1 MADVPN
7 VQTASPLTHRELAG
21 ARFETLV
28 ETMNEG
34 LTSVDTMGTIV
45 LFNRRM
51 EEITGYSREDVIGK
65 SASVIY
71 SLDSQETLSAQLE
84 RRRRGERSSYELY
97 AVHKDG
103 RRIPVRISGAPL
115 WDDQG
120 HYIGSFGVITDIRDQ
135 VRAEIEL
142 RDSNEKIA
150 RLLENERKRAAQFAT
165 INQVA
170 RMVLSTLD
178 LDEIFR
184 RVVYAVQEQ
193 FSYYHTSLFLVEDG
207 TNQVA
212 MRAQAGAY
220 EPYFSSGY
228 RQEIGVGI
236 VGAVVASG
244 ERLLAN
250 DVSAEPRRILAFPEE
265 VNTRAELC
273 VPIKLSD
280 KTIGALDVQSQQTD
294 AFAENDLM
302 SLQALADQ
310 IAWVIHNAQL
320 FQQALQLKEF
330 NEQTLQSIPLPILLL
345 DRELRIV
352 TANRSYGNHHNLQP
366 ETLIGRFLQEAVP
379 RSFLVQAEGRK
390 ALKEVLE
397 TGEHILLERV
407 TIQRAAY
414 QSRIVNLLLNRI
426 VAPDGSPLALVVI
439 EDITESLERAYES
452 SVLRRIG
459 QIMQGILDP
468 NRLLYTILTCVTAGT
483 ALGFNRAIL
492 LLIDPDRK
500 LLEGKMGVGPSSGE
514 EAARIW
520 SELARKSPTVDE
532 ILADYDRIENP
543 VDTPLSR
550 AARQV
555 QISLDETEDILIR
568 AVRELR
574 PFKITDEEAIVI
586 SPALWSAL
594 GTHHFVAVPLAAK
607 DRAIGV
613 IVADN
618 LYSGTSITD
627 DSVDLLCAFAGH
639 AALALENAELYQR
652 LQDTV
657 REVEDAYQEL
667 ARTQKELVL
676 SERLAVIGEMSARM
690 AHEIRNPMTT
700 IGGFARSILRKS
712 DPERVE
718 MAARIIVQEVERLE
732 KLLAETLSFTRP
744 NRPHF
749 ASTDLHHILRDVRT
763 LLDEEM
769 REKNIVFE
777 EQFCPDLPHLNL
789 ESAQIKQ
796 VFINI
801 LQNALQ
807 AMPSGGNLTVT
818 TRCLTKVRPPS
829 RERTETAD
837 VPDAN
842 AEWVEIEVRDTG
854 EGIPAEHID
863 QLFSPFFTTKT
874 YGTGLG
880 LAISRK
886 IVDDHKGH
894 LTIQSQPGQATTVYI
909 QLPLSPPQ
917 PGG

>member
-1 MADVPN
+1 MADASN
-7 VQTASPLTHRELAG
+7 VQTASPLTHRKLAE

-51 EEITGYSREDVIGK
+51 EEITGCSREDVIGK
-65 SASVIY
+65 PASVIY
-71 SLDSQETLSAQLE
+71 TSDSQEILYAQLE

-97 AVHKDG
+97 AAHRDG

-115 WDDQG
+115 RDEQG
-120 HYIGSFGVITDIRDQ
+120 HYIGSFGVITDISDQ
-135 VRAEIEL
+135 VRAENEL
-142 RDSNEKIA
+142 RNSNEEIA

-170 RMVLSTLD
+170 RMALSTLD

-184 RVVYAVQEQ
+184 RVVYAVQGQ
-193 FSYYHTSLFLVEDG
+193 FRYYHTSLFLVEDG
-207 TNQVA
+207 INQMT

-220 EPYFSSGY
+220 EPHFPSGY

-244 ERLLAN
+244 TPLLAN

-265 VNTRAELC
+265 ANTRAELC
-273 VPIKLSD
+273 VPIKLAD
-280 KTIGALDVQSQQTD
+280 KTIGALDVQSQQSG
-294 AFAENDLM
+294 AFVESDLT

-320 FQQALQLKEF
+320 FQQTLHLKEF
-330 NEQTLQSIPLPILLL
+330 NEQTLQSVPLPILLL

-352 TANRSYGNHHNLQP
+352 TVNRSYGNHHNLQP
-366 ETLIGRFLQEAVP
+366 EALVGRPLSEAVP
-379 RSFLVQAEGRK
+379 GSFLVHEEGRK
-390 ALKEVLE
+390 ALQKVLE
-397 TGEHILLERV
+397 TGEPVLLERV

-414 QSRIVNLLLNRI
+414 QSRIVNLLLNR
-426 VAPDGSPLALVVI
+426 VVLPDSSPLALVVI
-439 EDITESLERAYES
+439 EDITESLEKAYES

-492 LLIDPDRK
+492 LLIDSDRK
-500 LLEGKMGVGPSSGE
+500 VLEGKMGVGPSNGE
-514 EAARIW
+514 EAAHIW
-520 SELARKSPTVDE
+520 SELARKNPTVDE

-543 VDTPLSR
+543 VDRPLSR
-550 AARQV
+550 AARQI

-574 PFKITDEEAIVI
+574 PFKMTDEEAIMI

-607 DRAIGV
+607 SRAIGV

-618 LYSGTSITD
+618 LYSGAPITD
-627 DSVDLLCAFAGH
+627 DSMDLLLAFAGH

-657 REVEDAYQEL
+657 REVEDAYLEL
-667 ARTQKELVL
+667 ERTQKELVL
-676 SERLAVIGEMSARM
+676 SERLAVIGEMSARI

-718 MAARIIVQEVERLE
+718 TAAKIIVQEVERLE

-744 NRPHF
+744 SRPHF
-749 ASTDLHHILRDVRT
+749 VPTDLHQILQDVRT
-763 LLDEEM
+763 LIGEEM
-769 REKNIVFE
+769 QEKHIVYQE
-777 EQFCPDLPHLNL
+777 HLCPDLPHPNL
-789 ESAQIKQ
+789 ESTQIKQ
-796 VFINI
+796 VLINI

-807 AMPSGGNLTVT
+807 ALPSGGNLTVT
-818 TRCLTKVRPPS
+818 TRCLTKPGQPS
-829 RERTETAD
+829 DERTEATD
-837 VPDAN
+837 VPDVN
-842 AEWVEIEVRDTG
+842 AGWVEIEIQDTG
-854 EGIPAEHID
+854 EGIPTEHIEK
-863 QLFSPFFTTKT
+863 LFSPFFTTKT

-880 LAISRK
+880 LAISQK
-886 IVDDHKGH
+886 IVDDHKGR
-894 LTIQSQPGQATTVYI
+894 LTIQSQPGQGTTVCI

-917 PGG
+917 FGG